1 MFRRLYGFLVQMRD
15 TNRRAK
21 TAIAELDHIFR
32 REGYDYSEL
41 DSIVF
46 QTMVKQAM
54 NEGAEKA
61 FADLMSVVS
70 SIKRTGRSELGKSA
84 LLLSVYRARSRS
96 IKILRKADRGSPD
109 N

>member
-15 TNRRAK
+15 ANRRAK
-21 TAIAELDHIFR
+21 TAIAELDQIFR
-32 REGYDYSEL
+32 REGYDYSQL